1 MRLRLRTCSW
11 DPSISAVLTY
21 YAAVV
26 YGPCMMSV
34 LLGHAER
41 DNHRQRQIQRERERK
56 SLAKEKNHKAKNKE
70 NREIDRNTDCNSRSY
85 FLNIHAILAGPTC
98 MYFLSFKYV
107 LVNSL
112 II

>member
-41 DNHRQRQIQRERERK
+41 DNHRQRPIQRERE

-70 NREIDRNTDCNSRSY
+70 NGERSTETLTVTVAVI
-85 FLNIHAILAGPTC
+85 F
-98 MYFLSFKYV
+98 
-107 LVNSL
+107 
-112 II
+112 

>member
-41 DNHRQRQIQRERERK
+41 DNHRQRQIQRERE

-70 NREIDRNTDCNSRSY
+70 NGERSTETLTVTVAVI
-85 FLNIHAILAGPTC
+85 F
-98 MYFLSFKYV
+98 
-107 LVNSL
+107 
-112 II
+112 